1 MKNKNHEGYNDPT
14 VSEAIE
20 RASKRKKKKSGQNW
34 KRLTYKLAEVQG
46 FKKFME

>member
-1 MKNKNHEGYNDPT
+1 MYKNHEGYNDPT
-14 VSEAIE
+14 TGEAIE
-20 RASKRKKKKSGQNW
+20 RASKKKKKKPGQSW